1 MIEHGWRDNVARVKA
16 IGFDNLMLRTDR
28 PPPIVEYEP
37 VVPEEGR
44 PGEIVS
50 FAWGFLRRQ
59 YPIILIFA
67 LLTIT
72 LGAIYLRTTP
82 PQYTANATMVMDTR
96 KGQFFQQQSIL
107 ADAPNDNAG
116 IESQVLV
123 VHSENIATSVIKNLH
138 LTEIPEFVGSNAAS
152 PSDRL
157 RGFLGAT
164 PRPSRTEL
172 ELIQQAARVLENNLK
187 VSRVGMS
194 YVVDLSFTSNDPD
207 RAAQIANAVADAY
220 IVEQLDAKFDAN
232 QRASNWLR
240 DRANDLRDQAAAAEM
255 AVVAFKQENNIV
267 AASGK
272 LMSEQ
277 RVAEVNAQLVLAR
290 ARTSEAQARLNRIEA
305 LVRADSP
312 NMSFDASVSDAL
324 SNPIITKL
332 RQQYL
337 ELVNREADW
346 SKRFGGNH
354 LAVVN
359 LRNQIHEIRD
369 SMFQELRRYAETY
382 KSDHEIA
389 KQRQESLEADLAQAI
404 SQSQE
409 TNKAQVTLSA
419 LESSA
424 RSFRTLH
431 DSFLQRY
438 TESVQQQSFPITE
451 ARVISRATRPAEKSR
466 PKTMFV
472 LALACIGGIGV
483 GAGVG
488 FVREVMDRVFR
499 TTGQVET
506 ALKAPCVALIPL
518 VEAALS
524 SEAVDGHELLGP
536 VESKS
541 IVRDGS
547 VYWMVAAHPLSRFA
561 EAIRS
566 VKLAAD
572 LNGTDNGHKV
582 IGFTSALPN
591 EGKSTVAA
599 ALAQLVAQVGG
610 KVIVVDCD
618 LRNPSLSRTLAP
630 KATLG
635 IVDVLAGEQSLDDAI
650 WRDGPGGMAFLPAV
664 SGSRLFHTSEV
675 LASEPVKQLIYD
687 LRESYDYV
695 VVDLPPLAPVIDV
708 RATSHLVDGYFL
720 VVEWGRTKI
729 DVVQHALNSAPLVHE
744 SLLGTILNKANME
757 FVGRYE
763 MHRGEYYYN
772 KHFSRYGYTD

>member
-16 IGFDNLMLRTDR
+16 IGFENLMLRTDQPR
-28 PPPIVEYEP
+28 PTVEYEP
-37 VVPEEGR
+37 ALPEEGG
-44 PGEIVS
+44 PGEIVN

-59 YPIILIFA
+59 YPIILICV
-67 LLTIT
+67 LLTMA
-72 LGAIYLRTTP
+72 LGVIYLRTTP

-123 VHSENIATSVIKNLH
+123 LQSENIATSVIKNLH
-138 LTEIPEFVGSNAAS
+138 LTEIPEFVGNDAS
-152 PSDRL
+152 PFDRL
-157 RGFLGAT
+157 RRFLGVS

-172 ELIQQAARVLENNLK
+172 ELVQQAAHVLGNNLK
-187 VSRVGMS
+187 VSRVGIS
-194 YVVDLSFTSNDPD
+194 YVLDVSFTSNDPD

-220 IVEQLDAKFDAN
+220 IVDELEAKFDAN
-232 QRASNWLR
+232 RRASNWLQ
-240 DRANDLRDQAAAAEM
+240 DRANGLRDQAIGAEN

-267 AASGK
+267 VVGGK
-272 LMSEQ
+272 LMNEQ
-277 RVAEVNAQLVLAR
+277 RVAELNTQLVLAR
-290 ARTSEAQARLNRIEA
+290 AHTSEAQARLNRIEA
-305 LVRADSP
+305 IVRADSP

-324 SNPIITKL
+324 NNPIITKL

-337 ELVNREADW
+337 ELVNREADL
-346 SKRFGGNH
+346 SKRLGGNH

-359 LRNQIHEIRD
+359 VRTQIREIRD

-389 KQRQESLEADLAQAI
+389 KHRQESLEADLAQAV

-409 TNKAQVTLSA
+409 ANKAQVTLSG

-424 RSFRTLH
+424 QSFRALH
-431 DSFLQRY
+431 DNFLQRY

-451 ARVISRATRPAEKSR
+451 ARVISRATRPLGKSR
-466 PKTMFV
+466 PKTMLV
-472 LALACIGGIGV
+472 LALACIGGIGL
-483 GAGVG
+483 GTGVG
-488 FVREVMDRVFR
+488 FIRELMDRVFR

-506 ALKAPCVALIPL
+506 ALKVPSVALVPL
-518 VEAALS
+518 VDAALS
-524 SEAVDGHELLGP
+524 SETVDGHELLAPG
-536 VESKS
+536 ESKS
-541 IVRDGS
+541 IARDGS
-547 VYWMVAAHPLSRFA
+547 VCWMVAEQPLSRFA

-566 VKLAAD
+566 VKLATD
-572 LNGTDNGHKV
+572 LNGTNKGHKV

-599 ALAQLVAQVGG
+599 ALALLVAQVGG
-610 KVIVVDCD
+610 KVIIVDCD

-635 IVDVLAGEQSLDDAI
+635 IVDVLAGEQSLDDTI
-650 WRDGPGGMAFLPAV
+650 WRDGPGGVAFLPAV
-664 SGSRLFHTSEV
+664 SRSPLFHTSEI

-695 VVDLPPLAPVIDV
+695 VVDLPPLAPLIDV

-720 VVEWGRTKI
+720 VIEWGRTKI
-729 DVVQHALNSAPLVHE
+729 DVVQHALNSAPLVYE
-744 SLLGTILNKANME
+744 GLLGTILNKAKME

-763 MHRGEYYYN
+763 MHRGKYYNN
-772 KHFSRYGYTD
+772 KHFARYGYTD